1 MATNK
6 SSQARSDSGR
16 KGGGSRAKSA
26 SGGSGSAA
34 TRKASAKGG
43 KSAGRSQKERAQNPL
58 LSREALGVVLLV
70 VGLFLTAAFLTGR
83 GALLGENGMAGARYL
98 MGAAGLF
105 APPALAVAGALLLV
119 SRPEYRRMA
128 GAALVF
134 VAVASTL
141 AAPMT
146 AGERLDPALY
156 PQYGG
161 IVGSLIYAAV
171 YGIAGIIGAVLL
183 LAVLYASGFLLLT
196 GVTTEQALL
205 RSRDALGSSGAGLR
219 DRLSAWRDMR
229 DERLRDRQE
238 AREERSRDSRS
249 VEETPGRGGGRSR
262 EPEDETSRQRA
273 RRERQERRALED
285 DGETIEF
292 EEPLPEPVGA
302 ESTARAAAPPEQ
314 DDSRGGFEVVLP
326 ESRKQGS
333 FEEIEAS
340 REAVSGDYSPPSMS
354 LLKTGKG
361 DPEHDAEETSERLT
375 RALADLGVEANVL
388 RAIVGPRVTRYE
400 LRLGSGI
407 KVSKVRNLQQDI
419 AYALAATEVR
429 ILAPIPGKSAVG
441 VEVPNTKP
449 ATVTLGD
456 VFQDYPAGNDWS
468 LPVGLGKDISGRPV
482 FLDLAEMPHL
492 LVAGTTGSGKSVM
505 LNNLLTSLIL
515 TTDPRQVKL
524 VLIDPKRVELSQFAR
539 IPHLITP
546 VVTDVKKAANALSWA
561 VAEMER
567 RYEVLEK
574 HGARSLDGYNERS
587 EQQIPYVVVVID
599 ELADLMMAAASKV
612 EDAVIRLAQKAR
624 AVGIHLVGATQRPSV
639 DVITGM
645 IKANIPSRIAF
656 AVSSQVDSRVIL
668 DTPGAE
674 ALLGSGDML
683 FKPVTSLRSSRVQG
697 AYITEREVE
706 EIVGASTESVQARY
720 VEQVTEGTP
729 DHRKSK
735 EEPEDD
741 LLPEAASFVVTSQQA
756 SVSAVQ
762 RRFRVGY
769 SRAGRIVDSLERKGV
784 VGPYEGSKA
793 RSIVATEMDL
803 GRIFSPEEESDESA
817 SDDVAPE
824 NPASGPQEPGPG
836 GDQTAFSRSRLGSV
850 DGGSIGEEP
859 QEGPWT
865 GSHGGERE
873 TGGGR

>member
-1 MATNK
+1 MATDK
-6 SSQARSDSGR
+6 SSPTKSRSRG
-16 KGGGSRAKSA
+16 KGGGTTAKSA
-26 SGGSGSAA
+26 SA
-34 TRKASAKGG
+34 RKSRTKGG
-43 KSAGRSQKERAQNPL
+43 KPAGSQGEWRQNPL

-70 VGLFLTAAFLTGR
+70 AGLFLTAAFLTGR
-83 GALLGENGMAGARYL
+83 GALLGESGMAGARYL
-98 MGAAGLF
+98 LGLAGLLL
-105 APPALAVAGALLLV
+105 PPAMAVAGLLLLLG
-119 SRPEYRRMA
+119 RPEYRRMA
-128 GAALVF
+128 GAALIF
-134 VAVASTL
+134 VAAASTL
-141 AAPMT
+141 AAPLAVT
-146 AGERLDPALY
+146 ERLEPALY
-156 PQYGG
+156 AAHGG
-161 IVGSLIYAAV
+161 VVGSLLYTAV
-171 YGIAGIIGAVLL
+171 YSVAGIVGAVLL
-183 LAVLYASGFLLLT
+183 LAVLYVAGLLLLT
-196 GVTTEQALL
+196 GVTTEQVLQ
-205 RSRDALGSSGAGLR
+205 RSRDMLGRSGSGLLER
-219 DRLSAWRDMR
+219 AATCRERREERESRKGDVRTATEARGNTVARERLSEEKSPRRQAR
-229 DERLRDRQE
+229 DERAQTAFLAEEDE
-238 AREERSRDSRS
+238 ASTVEFEAETRAVESPSGEERGS
-249 VEETPGRGGGRSR
+249 
-262 EPEDETSRQRA
+262 
-273 RRERQERRALED
+273 
-285 DGETIEF
+285 
-292 EEPLPEPVGA
+292 
-302 ESTARAAAPPEQ
+302 
-314 DDSRGGFEVVLP
+314 GFEVVLP
-326 ESRKQGS
+326 ESRRQGS

-340 REAVSGDYSPPSMS
+340 REPVSGDYSPPAMS
-354 LLKTGKG
+354 LLKVGKG
-361 DPEHDAEETSERLT
+361 DPEHDAEETSKRLT
-375 RALADLGVEANVL
+375 QALADLGVEAHVL

-407 KVSKVRNLQQDI
+407 KVSRIRNLQQDI

-456 VFQDYPAGNDWS
+456 VFQEYPVGNDWA
-468 LPVGLGKDISGRPV
+468 LPVGLGKDISGKPV
-482 FLDLAEMPHL
+482 FMDLAEMPHL

-546 VVTDVKKAANALSWA
+546 VVTDVKKASNALSWA

-574 HGARSLDGYNERS
+574 HGARSLEGYNERS
-587 EQQIPYVVVVID
+587 EQQMPYVVVVID

-624 AVGIHLVGATQRPSV
+624 AVGIHLVVATQRPSV

-683 FKPVTSLRSSRVQG
+683 FKPVTSLRSSRIQG
-697 AYITEREVE
+697 AYITENEVE
-706 EIVGASTESVQARY
+706 EIVGASTESAQARY
-720 VEQVTEGTP
+720 VEEVTEGTP
-729 DHRKSK
+729 DHRGSK

-741 LLPEAASFVVTSQQA
+741 LLPEAASFVVASQQA

-769 SRAGRIVDSLERKGV
+769 SRAGRIVDALERKGV

-793 RSIVATEMDL
+793 RSIVATEVDL
-803 GRIFSPEEESDESA
+803 VRIFSPSGGED
-817 SDDVAPE
+817 APE
-824 NPASGPQEPGPG
+824 SGASAESGEDTSLKRLEPNRGEGQDPY
-836 GDQTAFSRSRLGSV
+836 SRSRLGAS
-850 DGGSIGEEP
+850 GGGISGEP
-859 QEGPWT
+859 QES
-865 GSHGGERE
+865 GSWPGAGFEDERKS
-873 TGGGR
+873 GGGL